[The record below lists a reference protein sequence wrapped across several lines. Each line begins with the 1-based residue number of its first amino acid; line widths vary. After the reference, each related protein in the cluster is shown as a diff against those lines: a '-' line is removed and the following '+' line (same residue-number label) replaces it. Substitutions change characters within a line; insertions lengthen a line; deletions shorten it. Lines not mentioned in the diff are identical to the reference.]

1 MAIILPPTTAPASAA
16 PADTLWQYSCVI
28 NGYPV
33 VFQRGRVVIYQ
44 LRDAR
49 NVKAVYTLDGV
60 TWRRGTSS
68 DASTNGAGVQVN
80 SVSRAANKD
89 LGLEDASVAARDS
102 LCIAYHA
109 QTSGQVHDAIRAFA
123 SALASAPTA
132 TAPAP
137 ADAEQ
142 PRAGGAEWVGPI
154 NGRKVRLALGTATIT
169 LFDPGET
176 KYVHERGRDGCWTR
190 AVLRE
195 KLTMSD
201 ALDEYRK
208 LENKLRALRGRA
220 SPGSPAEDP
229 ILEAMETTW
238 WLLMDDERALLDDE
252 GPQCWPD
259 LESPQGAPRDVN
271 VWTLSLK
278 EPPRKAAARA
288 SDISPSGYF
297 TLARDLG
304 VSNAPNVFL
313 AAVNAFIDATPQ
325 TIISRIQDLLD
336 TLKTVPRAEFT
347 APDGRHIVL
356 ERKAVTITIPP
367 TVPVPPI
374 LRAAFGNEPAVISY
388 VLMGFVWSRVVR
400 VQGASRPADQVTD
413 HVCIEADLGLF
424 PSDERVRNVR
434 PFFFGLDHYNATD
447 EAFLAA
453 CGNLSSDVMVCGL
466 KPKAPAAEPPCPGC
480 GQPTRVCAAAE
491 GKPKY
496 PACVTWRGGYSHEE
510 HLVSRLAHKP
520 GFQLRPPRVELL
532 LAVDDQS
539 EPP

>member
-195 KLTMSD
+195 S
-201 ALDEYRK
+201 
-208 LENKLRALRGRA
+208 
-220 SPGSPAEDP
+220 
-229 ILEAMETTW
+229 
-238 WLLMDDERALLDDE
+238 
-252 GPQCWPD
+252 
-259 LESPQGAPRDVN
+259 
-271 VWTLSLK
+271 
-278 EPPRKAAARA
+278 RA